1 MGLIVRDVSKEQ
13 DITRREDL
21 VIMAAPNTLKNTTL
35 RSDEFTCPSCI
46 SKIENKLNGLDGV
59 ESTEVKFSS
68 GRILVAHDPQKVS
81 VRDLVDAVAEV
92 GYTAKPSAI

>member
-1 MGLIVRDVSKEQ
+1 M
-13 DITRREDL
+13 TTPT
-21 VIMAAPNTLKNTTL
+21 ALKKTTL

-46 SKIENKLNGLDGV
+46 AKIENKLRSLDGV
-59 ESTEVKFSS
+59 ESAEVKFSS
-68 GRILVAHDPQKVS
+68 GRILVEHDPEKAS